1 MCSAHRYAADVLT
14 VVGVALRAAITAT
27 TPSPAPSGT
36 LTPSPSPLLSG
47 STGTPIWLSVF
58 LAFLTLTGVLAS
70 AVFLRRTGRETR
82 TSAEEL
88 DRRGK
93 REETMRTLRWAAERA
108 VSTED
113 RDSRL
118 GIAALDS
125 LGGSAWLEVEDQAL
139 IDAVISSVTAMAAD
153 AYREVGSPT
162 VYEVLPD
169 DDVTS
174 TGKIDPLVG
183 GEGDI

>member
-1 MCSAHRYAADVLT
+1 M
-14 VVGVALRAAITAT
+14 
-27 TPSPAPSGT
+27 
-36 LTPSPSPLLSG
+36 LSG
-47 STGTPIWLSVF
+47 STGTPIWLSVL

-70 AVFLRRTGRETR
+70 AFFLRKTGREAR

-125 LGGSAWLEVEDQAL
+125 LGGSAWLEVEDQEL

-174 TGKIDPLVG
+174 TGKIDPPVG

>member
-1 MCSAHRYAADVLT
+1 MS
-14 VVGVALRAAITAT
+14 
-27 TPSPAPSGT
+27 
-36 LTPSPSPLLSG
+36 
-47 STGTPIWLSVF
+47 
-58 LAFLTLTGVLAS
+58 
-70 AVFLRRTGRETR
+70 
-82 TSAEEL
+82 
-88 DRRGK
+88 K
-93 REETMRTLRWAAERA
+93 
-108 VSTED
+108 ED

-125 LGGSAWLEVEDQAL
+125 LGGSAWLEVEDQGL

-153 AYREVGSPT
+153 AYREVGSPA

-174 TGKIDPLVG
+174 TGKIDPPVG